1 MTKQEYFNSFYNL
14 YVEQKILLSNTQLI
28 FFQDIYP
35 QLSRE
40 EAIFFDNS
48 AKRIQQE
55 LEEDLRLLKES
66 EETKTKAEQNFLEAV
81 KLQED
86 LKVANEKLNLQNQ
99 EIIEKLKVEQEFNK
113 DFERIKAQ
121 NKLAAKFLYVVTF
134 LIVCIL
140 AMTTF
145 SIFNINEEAISSVEK
160 TNNIVL
166 LTSKGIEILKDLLL
180 LLIGVLST
188 IFAQMFN
195 VPREQKKRA
204 IRT

>member
-1 MTKQEYFNSFYNL
+1 MTKQDFFNCFYNL

-40 EAIFFDNS
+40 ESIFFDNS

-81 KLQED
+81 KLQEE
-86 LKVANEKLNLQNQ
+86 LKIANEKLNQQNQ

-160 TNNIVL
+160 TNNIVI

-195 VPREQKKRA
+195 VPREQKKRN